1 MDVYENKEISPKVR
15 ASIVIKNL
23 RLAFEKNNKYTS
35 REIVGI
41 AINILAQLP
50 DDYSVEDINNYEK
63 DYLIA
68 LNQVKKEFSEKK
80 NL

>member
-1 MDVYENKEISPKVR
+1 MDVYENKEISPKAR